1 MVARMPAAGQR
12 TSERRLFV
20 ADRLPMPAGAS
31 PFRVKGHVYSKMIED
46 FEETVEGGIV
56 ALAARTG
63 EPGLEDFVRQR
74 FMAGAWYD
82 ALPMM
87 PLSLAHARAVGA
99 PLQVHLRD
107 RGRWVAERDIPTIYR
122 VLLRLTSPETVV
134 SRLARAATQ
143 YFDFGA
149 CDVRTT
155 RPGHAEASL
164 AGVPRSLVP
173 LVAATT
179 EGFVCAA
186 LEMAGGKDVNARCV
200 DTPRDGAREGIPTM
214 VVRLEIAWS

>member
-1 MVARMPAAGQR
+1 MPAVDKR

-20 ADRLPMPAGAS
+20 ADRLPIAAGES
-31 PFRVKGHVYSKMIED
+31 PFRVKGHVYLKMVED
-46 FEETVEGGIV
+46 FAETVDGGIV

-63 EPGLEDFVRQR
+63 EPGLEDFVCQR
-74 FMAGAWYD
+74 FMASAWYD

-99 PLQVHLRD
+99 PLHAHLRD
-107 RGRWVAERDIPTIYR
+107 RGRWVAERDIPGVYR
-122 VLLRLTSPETVV
+122 FLLKLSSPEMVV

-149 CDVRTT
+149 CDVKLT
-155 RPGHAEASL
+155 RPKHAEAAM

-179 EGFVCAA
+179 EGFVGAA
-186 LEMAGGKDVNARCV
+186 LEMAGGTDVYVRCV
-200 DTPRDGAREGIPTM
+200 DTPRDGARDGIPTM
-214 VVRLEIAWS
+214 VVRLEIAWA